1 MKRTWIGLAVLAALG
16 LGVAVGMAVSRKDGS
31 AIEARATVY
40 HCPMHPQIVSD
51 RPGSCPICQMRLVS
65 RPARDAQ
72 AEPAPTDAGIPGS
85 APVTLSERGRRLIGA
100 RTVVAEPV
108 RLARTLRTVGIVAV
122 DERRVHHVHTKIPGW
137 IEHLSV
143 GGVGDAV
150 RVGDG
155 LLTIYSPELLAS
167 QEEYLVARRHRARFT
182 DASLP
187 QVVADADR
195 LVESA
200 RRRLVLYDMTA
211 EQIAELERTGAA
223 PRTVTLYSPVAGT
236 ITGRN
241 VSHGEMVQ
249 SATSLLD
256 IANLDRVWVV
266 ADVYPA
272 DLPYVKDGQRA
283 RVRVAYIPGQTYEG
297 RVALVSPLVDPQT
310 RTVPVRLEFDNPGH
324 ALRPGMFTQVELE
337 ADLGSRLAVP
347 KGAVLRSG
355 TRDLVFVDEGQ
366 GRFVPRQVT
375 VGVSADELHEI
386 VHGIEPG
393 ERVLAAASFFV
404 DAESKLEAGFEAGR

>member
-1 MKRTWIGLAVLAALG
+1 MKNVLVVIGLLAMLG
-16 LGVAVGMAVSRKDGS
+16 LGVIVGVAVSRRGAADVVASG
-31 AIEARATVY
+31 TVY

-51 RPGSCPICQMRLVS
+51 RPGSCPICQMRLVPRTPS
-65 RPARDAQ
+65 GSGADAGR
-72 AEPAPTDAGIPGS
+72 ADGIPGW
-85 APVTLSERGRRLIGA
+85 AEVTLTDRGRRLIGA
-100 RTVVAEPV
+100 RTVVAEEV
-108 RLARTLRTVGIVAV
+108 RLAHALRTVGIVAV

-143 GGVGDAV
+143 GAVGDEV
-150 RVGDG
+150 RLGEG

-167 QEEYLVARRHRARFT
+167 QGEYLVARAHRGRLT
-182 DASLP
+182 PTTLP
-187 QVVADADR
+187 EVVADADR
-195 LVESA
+195 LVEAA

-223 PRTVTLYSPVAGT
+223 SRTVTLYSPVEGT

-266 ADVYPA
+266 ADVFPA
-272 DLPYVKDGQRA
+272 DLPFVKQGQPA
-283 RVRVAYIPGQTYEG
+283 TVRVAYIPGRVYSG
-297 RVALVSPLVDPQT
+297 RVALVSPLVDATT
-310 RTVPVRLEFDNPGH
+310 RTVPVRLEFDNPGL
-324 ALRPGMFTQVELE
+324 ALKPGMFTQVELE
-337 ADLGSRLAVP
+337 ADLGPRLAVP
-347 KGAVLRSG
+347 KTAVLRSG
-355 TRDLVFVDEGQ
+355 TRDLVFVDAGD
-366 GRFVPRQVT
+366 GRFVPREVT
-375 VGVSADELHEI
+375 LGVSADERHEI
-386 VHGIEPG
+386 VRGLAAG